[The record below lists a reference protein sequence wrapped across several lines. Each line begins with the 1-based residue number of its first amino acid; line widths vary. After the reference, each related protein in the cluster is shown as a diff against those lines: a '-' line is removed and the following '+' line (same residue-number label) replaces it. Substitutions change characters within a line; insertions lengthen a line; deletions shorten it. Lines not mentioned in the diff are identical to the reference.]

1 MPPLAGV
8 MYTIGCVVGSFISGL
23 SRCYGAVHDES
34 SLMSA
39 AADVRVWKCRDVD
52 LTARM
57 RTKKPISTGLYR

>member
-39 AADVRVWKCRDVD
+39 AGVCEGLEMSRCRFDSTHAD
-52 LTARM
+52 
-57 RTKKPISTGLYR
+57 KKTYINRFI